1 MNRKIFL
8 RGLVALL
15 FVVILI
21 GGTAIRSHGP
31 IVPVVHAQ
39 TASPEATPDDPG
51 YQDDVARRMNLPG
64 AWGKALSMD
73 ASLPPITTNR
83 PAILV
88 LDTAIDCSN
97 KDIQDV
103 CVPALN
109 RDFTT
114 DNNYNDGQYDHGSA
128 VASKIVGGWN
138 HAFQATPIMPTNCLL
153 LIGGKVF
160 SASTGTADLDWIRA
174 GLDYALALKAQ
185 GINVIGVNFS
195 GGTQNNSPDDDP
207 VGTEKRFQALYESH
221 IVLGLA
227 VGPVSQP
234 GNLDGG
240 NAAFLS
246 LIPKYPNVFAADPL
260 LSDEVT
266 LAPTYPWGQKTVG
279 FVAPGQNIKQAAAGV
294 DVATA
299 TFSGSGSSVAVPE
312 VLGTVAFVSIYRPL
326 IHPTD
331 STYHPLDPVLA
342 LYVVK
347 ATAQQI
353 PSTAGKIGWG
363 VPDALTALTVD
374 FTPPS
379 TGLSLFSDT
388 NSPLAVALDHASRQG
403 IPIPISNP
411 NNFSADGR
419 GRAMLFSPNT
429 DVLSAQSPS
438 FELKDMAGNVTIVPI
453 EHMAAVPTQPQLAQ
467 VTFRI
472 PDTVTSGDYWATLVS
487 GSMRSN
493 SVIVSFQ

>member
-1 MNRKIFL
+1 MYSKFL
-8 RGLVALL
+8 RRGLVALL
-15 FVVILI
+15 LAAAFIS
-21 GGTAIRSHGP
+21 GANTRSHG
-31 IVPVVHAQ
+31 PVVHAQ
-39 TASPEATPDDPG
+39 TASPEATPNDPG

-73 ASLPPITTNR
+73 SALPPLTANR

-88 LDTAIDCSN
+88 LDSAIDCTN

-114 DNNYNDGQYDHGSA
+114 DNNYNDGQYDHGTA

-138 HAFQATPIMPTNCLL
+138 NAFQATPILPTNRLL

-160 SASTGTADLDWIRA
+160 SASTDTADLDWVRA
-174 GLDYALALKAQ
+174 GFDYAIALKAQ

-195 GGTQNNSPDDDP
+195 GGTRNNAADDDP
-207 VGTEKRFQALYESH
+207 VGTEKRFQALYLNH

-227 VGPVSQP
+227 VTPVSQP
-234 GNLDGG
+234 GSLDGG
-240 NAAFLS
+240 NTAFLS

-266 LAPTYPWGQKTVG
+266 LASTYPWGQKTVG
-279 FVAPGQNIKQAAAGV
+279 FAAPGQNIKQAAAGV
-294 DVATA
+294 DVPTATA
-299 TFSGSGSSVAVPE
+299 SGSGSSVAVPE

-331 STYHPLDPVLA
+331 TAYHPLDPILA

-347 ATAQQI
+347 ATAQQTS
-353 PSTAGKIGWG
+353 STSGKIGWG
-363 VPDALTALTVD
+363 VPDALAALTAD
-374 FTPPS
+374 FIAPS
-379 TGLSLFSDT
+379 TGLSLYTDT
-388 NSPLAVALDHASRQG
+388 NSPLAIALDHASRQG
-403 IPIPISNP
+403 MPIPIANP
-411 NNFSADGR
+411 NNFSTDGR
-419 GRAMLFSPNT
+419 GRAMFFSPNT
-429 DVLSAQSPS
+429 DVLGMNAVM
-438 FELKDMAGNVTIVPI
+438 ELKDLAGNAITVPI
-453 EHMAAVPTQPQLAQ
+453 EHQSAVPSHPQLAQ
-467 VTFRI
+467 ITIRI
-472 PDTVTSGDYWATLVS
+472 PDGVSAGDYWATLVS
-487 GSMRSN
+487 GTMRSN

>member
-1 MNRKIFL
+1 MNLKILL

-15 FVVILI
+15 FVVACI
-21 GGTAIRSHGP
+21 GGVTNGSRRQA
-31 IVPVVHAQ
+31 HAQ
-39 TASPEATPDDPG
+39 TASPEATPNDPG
-51 YQDDVARRMNLPG
+51 YQDDVARVMNLPG

-73 ASLPPITTNR
+73 SSLPPVTTNR

-88 LDTAIDCSN
+88 LDSALDCSN
-97 KDIQDV
+97 KDIKDV

-114 DNNYNDGQYDHGSA
+114 DNNYNDGQYDHGTA

-138 HAFQATPIMPTNCLL
+138 NAFQATPIMPTNRLL

-160 SASTGTADLDWIRA
+160 SAATGSGDSDWVRA
-174 GLDYALALKAQ
+174 GFDYAIALKAQ

-195 GGTQNNSPDDDP
+195 GGARNNAADDDP

-221 IVLGLA
+221 IVVGLA
-227 VGPVSQP
+227 VTPVSQP

-266 LAPTYPWGQKTVG
+266 LATTYSWGQKTVG
-279 FVAPGQNIKQAAAGV
+279 FAAPGQNIKQAAAGV

-299 TFSGSGSSVAVPE
+299 TASGSGSSVAVPE

-331 STYHPLDPVLA
+331 PDYHPLDPILA

-347 ATAQQI
+347 ATAKQTS
-353 PSTAGKIGWG
+353 STSGKIGWG
-363 VPDALTALTVD
+363 VPDALAALTAD
-374 FTPPS
+374 FTAPS
-379 TGLSLFSDT
+379 SGLSLFTDA
-388 NSPLAVALDHASRQG
+388 NSPLGIALDHASRQG
-403 IPIPISNP
+403 MPIPIVNP
-411 NNFSADGR
+411 NNFSTDGR
-419 GRAMLFSPNT
+419 GRAMFFSPNT
-429 DVLSAQSPS
+429 DVLRMNAVM
-438 FELKDMAGNVTIVPI
+438 ELKDLAGNPITVPI
-453 EHMAAVPTQPQLAQ
+453 EHLAAVPSHPQLAQ
-467 VTFRI
+467 ITIRI
-472 PDTVTSGDYWATLVS
+472 PDGVSAGDYWATLVS
-487 GSMRSN
+487 GTMRSN